1 MKIFKTL
8 FFTTLFWMLVV
19 LGLWIAS
26 FFYPNH
32 AAQFLNAVL
41 PAATKES
48 FVSEYHKGDIVED
61 QVTPTQ
67 TTQDQNSDLVTTGSS
82 VNTGTGNLSADE
94 ESPSLQ
100 AEVVSL
106 QNRVAILEN
115 NLSQVIAFLQSVTVV
130 NPEASNQQTA
140 TQAEQAQAS
149 SETPTGVV
157 NTFWTVRH

>member
-41 PAATKES
+41 PAATKET

-61 QVTPTQ
+61 QVNTAQ
-67 TTQDQNSDLVTTGSS
+67 TTQDQNSDLVTTGGS
-82 VNTGTGNLSADE
+82 VNTGAGNLFAD
-94 ESPSLQ
+94 
-100 AEVVSL
+100 
-106 QNRVAILEN
+106 
-115 NLSQVIAFLQSVTVV
+115 
-130 NPEASNQQTA
+130 
-140 TQAEQAQAS
+140 
-149 SETPTGVV
+149 
-157 NTFWTVRH
+157 

>member
-48 FVSEYHKGDIVED
+48 FVSKYHKGDIVEE

-67 TTQDQNSDLVTTGSS
+67 TTQDQNSDLITTGSS
-82 VNTGTGNLSADE
+82 VNTGMGNLSTDE

-100 AEVVSL
+100 AEVASL

-130 NPEASNQQTA
+130 NPETTTQPTTTQPEQTQ
-140 TQAEQAQAS
+140 TPN
-149 SETPTGVV
+149 ETPTGVV
-157 NTFWTVRH
+157 NTF

>member
-41 PAATKES
+41 PSATKES

-61 QVTPTQ
+61 QVNTVQ
-67 TTQDQNSDLVTTGSS
+67 TTQDQNSDLVTTGNSI
-82 VNTGTGNLSADE
+82 NTGTGNLSADE

-157 NTFWTVRH
+157 NTF

>member
-1 MKIFKTL
+1 
-8 FFTTLFWMLVV
+8 MLVV

-48 FVSEYHKGDIVED
+48 FISEYHKGNLVED
-61 QVTPTQ
+61 QVNTVQ
-67 TTQDQNSDLVTTGSS
+67 TAQDHNSDLVTTGSS
-82 VNTGTGNLSADE
+82 VNTGAENLSADDK
-94 ESPSLQ
+94 SPSLQ

-130 NPEASNQQTA
+130 NPEVTNQPTNVQP
-140 TQAEQAQAS
+140 EQAQTPN
-149 SETPTGVV
+149 ETPTGVV

>member
-41 PAATKES
+41 PTATKES
-48 FVSEYHKGDIVED
+48 FVSEYHKGDIVEE

-67 TTQDQNSDLVTTGSS
+67 TTQDQNSDLVTTGSEAS
-82 VNTGTGNLSADE
+82 TGVSNPSAE
-94 ESPSLQ
+94 IGYPSLE
-100 AEVVSL
+100 AEVASL

-130 NPEASNQQTA
+130 NPETTTQQTT
-140 TQAEQAQAS
+140 TQSEQAQTS

>member
-1 MKIFKTL
+1 MRIFKTL
-8 FFTTLFWMLVV
+8 FFTTLFWTLVV

-41 PAATKES
+41 PSATKES

-61 QVTPTQ
+61 QVNTVQ
-67 TTQDQNSDLVTTGSS
+67 TTQDQNSDLVTTGNSI
-82 VNTGTGNLSADE
+82 NTGTGNLSADE

>member
-1 MKIFKTL
+1 
-8 FFTTLFWMLVV
+8 MLVV

-32 AAQFLNAVL
+32 AAQFLKAVL
-41 PAATKES
+41 PASTKES
-48 FVSEYHKGDIVED
+48 FVSEYHKGDIVEE

-67 TTQDQNSDLVTTGSS
+67 TTQDQNSDFVTTGSS

-100 AEVVSL
+100 AEVASL
-106 QNRVAILEN
+106 QNRVVILEN

-130 NPEASNQQTA
+130 NPETTTQQTT
-140 TQAEQAQAS
+140 TQSEQTQTPN
-149 SETPTGVV
+149 ETPTGVV

>member
-1 MKIFKTL
+1 
-8 FFTTLFWMLVV
+8 MLVV

-48 FVSEYHKGDIVED
+48 FVSEYNKGDIVEE

-67 TTQDQNSDLVTTGSS
+67 TTQDQNSDFVTTGSS

-100 AEVVSL
+100 AEVASL
-106 QNRVAILEN
+106 QNRVVILEN

-130 NPEASNQQTA
+130 NPETTTQPTT
-140 TQAEQAQAS
+140 TQAEQTQTS

>member
-26 FFYPNH
+26 FFYPKH

-48 FVSEYHKGDIVED
+48 FVSEYHKGNLVED
-61 QVTPTQ
+61 QVNTVQ
-67 TTQDQNSDLVTTGSS
+67 TTQDQNSNLVNTGSS

-100 AEVVSL
+100 AEVASL
-106 QNRVAILEN
+106 QNRVVILEN

-130 NPEASNQQTA
+130 NPEASNQQTT
-140 TQAEQAQAS
+140 TQAEQAQTS

-157 NTFWTVRH
+157 NTF

>member
-1 MKIFKTL
+1 MRIFKTL
-8 FFTTLFWMLVV
+8 FFTTLFWTLVV

-48 FVSEYHKGDIVED
+48 FVSEYHKGNLVED
-61 QVTPTQ
+61 QVNTIQ
-67 TTQDQNSDLVTTGSS
+67 TTQDQNSDLVTTGSI
-82 VNTGTGNLSADE
+82 VNTGTGNLSTDE

-100 AEVVSL
+100 AEVASL
-106 QNRVAILEN
+106 QNRVVILEN

-130 NPEASNQQTA
+130 NPEATTQPTNV
-140 TQAEQAQAS
+140 QAEQTQNPN
-149 SETPTGVV
+149 ETPTGVV

>member
-48 FVSEYHKGDIVED
+48 FVSEYHKGNLVED
-61 QVTPTQ
+61 QVNTVQ
-67 TTQDQNSDLVTTGSS
+67 TTQDQNSDLITTGSS
-82 VNTGTGNLSADE
+82 VNTGMGNLSANE

-100 AEVVSL
+100 AEVASL
-106 QNRVAILEN
+106 QNRVVILEN

-130 NPEASNQQTA
+130 NPEVTNQPAT
-140 TQAEQAQAS
+140 TQAEPAQAS

>member
-1 MKIFKTL
+1 MKTFKTF

-26 FFYPNH
+26 FFYPKH
-32 AAQFLNAVL
+32 AGQLLSTILPTKAQESV
-41 PAATKES
+41 AT
-48 FVSEYHKGDIVED
+48 EYHNKNYVEE

-67 TTQDQNSDLVTTGSS
+67 TTQDHNSDLVTTGSI

-100 AEVVSL
+100 AEVASL
-106 QNRVAILEN
+106 QNRVVILEN

-130 NPEASNQQTA
+130 NPETTTQPTT
-140 TQAEQAQAS
+140 TQAEQAQTPN
-149 SETPTGVV
+149 ETPTGVV
-157 NTFWTVRH
+157 NTF

>member
-1 MKIFKTL
+1 MRIFKTL
-8 FFTTLFWMLVV
+8 FFTTLFWTLVV

-41 PAATKES
+41 PSATKES

-61 QVTPTQ
+61 QVNTVQ

-94 ESPSLQ
+94 DSPSLQ

-157 NTFWTVRH
+157 NTF

>member
-48 FVSEYHKGDIVED
+48 FVSEHHKGDIVEE
-61 QVTPTQ
+61 QVTPPQ
-67 TTQDQNSDLVTTGSS
+67 TTQDQNSDLITTGSS
-82 VNTGTGNLSADE
+82 VNTGMGNPSADE

-100 AEVVSL
+100 AEVASL
-106 QNRVAILEN
+106 QNRVVILEN

-130 NPEASNQQTA
+130 NPEVTNQPA
-140 TQAEQAQAS
+140 TTQVEPAQAS

>member
-1 MKIFKTL
+1 MRIFKTL
-8 FFTTLFWMLVV
+8 FFTTLFWTLVV

-41 PAATKES
+41 PSATKES

-61 QVTPTQ
+61 QVNTVQ
-67 TTQDQNSDLVTTGSS
+67 TTQDQNSDLVTTGNSI
-82 VNTGTGNLSADE
+82 NTGTGNLSADE

-100 AEVVSL
+100 AEVASL
-106 QNRVAILEN
+106 QNRVVILEN

-130 NPEASNQQTA
+130 NPEATTQPTNV
-140 TQAEQAQAS
+140 QAEQTQTPN
-149 SETPTGVV
+149 ETPTGVV

>member
-1 MKIFKTL
+1 MRIFKTL
-8 FFTTLFWMLVV
+8 FFTTLFWTLVV

-41 PAATKES
+41 PSATKES

-61 QVTPTQ
+61 QVNTVQ
-67 TTQDQNSDLVTTGSS
+67 TTQDQNSDLVTTGNSI
-82 VNTGTGNLSADE
+82 NTGTGNLSADE

-100 AEVVSL
+100 AEVASL
-106 QNRVAILEN
+106 QNRVVILEN

-130 NPEASNQQTA
+130 NPEATTQPTNV
-140 TQAEQAQAS
+140 QAEQTQTPN
-149 SETPTGVV
+149 ETPTGVV
-157 NTFWTVRH
+157 NTF

>member
-61 QVTPTQ
+61 QVNTVQ
-67 TTQDQNSDLVTTGSS
+67 TTQDQNSNLVTTGSS

>member
-1 MKIFKTL
+1 
-8 FFTTLFWMLVV
+8 MLVV

-32 AAQFLNAVL
+32 AAQFLNSVL

-48 FVSEYHKGDIVED
+48 LATEYHNKNYVEE

-67 TTQDQNSDLVTTGSS
+67 TTQDQNSDLVTTGSEAS
-82 VNTGTGNLSADE
+82 TGASNPSAE
-94 ESPSLQ
+94 IGYPSLE
-100 AEVVSL
+100 AEVSSL
-106 QNRVAILEN
+106 QNRVVILEN

-130 NPEASNQQTA
+130 NPETT
-140 TQAEQAQAS
+140 TQPTTTQPEQAQTS

>member
-48 FVSEYHKGDIVED
+48 FVSEYHKGNLVED
-61 QVTPTQ
+61 QVNTVQ
-67 TTQDQNSDLVTTGSS
+67 TTQDQNSDLITTGSS
-82 VNTGTGNLSADE
+82 VNTGMGNLSANE

-100 AEVVSL
+100 AEVASL
-106 QNRVAILEN
+106 QNRVVILEN

-130 NPEASNQQTA
+130 NPETTTQPTT
-140 TQAEQAQAS
+140 TQAEQTQTS